1 MDKSG
6 FGRAAGVEGAR
17 LLLKLSSSALALL
30 IAGGAVAQE
39 APAAGTADEEIIVTG
54 FRASLANAV
63 AEKKNSDLIVESI
76 SAEDIGK
83 LPDTSIAESIARLP
97 GLAAQRE
104 GGRAQSLAIRG
115 LAPDFSTTLLN
126 GREQVTTNDNR
137 GVDFDQFPS
146 EMMSQVNVYKTPS
159 ANLIGAGLSGTV
171 DLRTVKPLDH
181 SKRTIALNARAE
193 VLDAGKL
200 NPDSKSWGYRF
211 AGTYIDQFAGDTIGI
226 ALSASAMK
234 SPSQT
239 QRFEA
244 WGYPTNGS
252 GTAAIGGAKPYAI
265 SGDLERKSVSGT
277 LEWRPSE
284 NIQTSVDLFYSN
296 FKDHQTK
303 RGVELPLAWGN
314 GVPLTNIVVE
324 DKLVTAGTYSNVK
337 GVVRNDLKDRDADL
351 FAAGWN
357 LKAGNDVLRTTLDF
371 SYSKVDR
378 KDLDVET
385 YSGTGRGYIE
395 GSISRGAT
403 DTLPFE
409 MTDRGPIFSHGLN
422 YADPALIKLTSP
434 QGWGGDII
442 PGGQDGYY
450 NRRSIKDELAA
461 FRFGAERDLGGI
473 FRSAE
478 LGFNYT
484 GRVKR
489 LTPDEYFLGLKGN
502 TDGKTSVTVP
512 AEYLYDGGANMSFL
526 GLGDVIAYDVK
537 GLLDSGIYNLVRNP
551 NADVSTKGWR
561 VREDVMTGYLQLN
574 LDAPLGSSRLTGN
587 VGVQLVNTDQR
598 SNGMAS
604 SGTGTGVQNMPITD
618 GASYMYA
625 LPTANFVIRG
635 EKDFVARLSAGRQL
649 ARARMNEMRASIN
662 YNFAEDKV
670 RCPVLTCSPWSGDG
684 GNARLRPW
692 IADAVDVSL
701 EKYFGR
707 AAYVSAAGFY
717 KKLKTYI
724 YEQNVLMDFTGFPIR
739 GSVEPVLREGFV
751 KIWSNGEGG
760 NLYGFELTGSLPFE
774 NFSPALEGFGVQG
787 SYSYTESKITPNP
800 GDPSQPLPGLSR
812 HVWNVTAYF
821 ERSGFSV
828 RGSARHRASFLA
840 ETKGFGGNLE
850 RRYANGET
858 IVDAQIGYEFQQG
871 TALEGL
877 SLLAQVYN
885 LTNEPFSTYFIPD
898 QRLVQ
903 SHEEYGRRFLFG
915 VNYRF

>member
-1 MDKSG
+1 MDYSIC
-6 FGRAAGVEGAR
+6 GRAAATDGAR
-17 LLLKLSSSALALL
+17 LLLKLSSSVVALL
-30 IAGGAVAQE
+30 VAGGALAQD
-39 APAAGTADEEIIVTG
+39 APAAGTPDEDIVVTG
-54 FRASLANAV
+54 FRASIANAI
-63 AEKKNSDLIVESI
+63 AAKKNSDMIVESI

-137 GVDFDQFPS
+137 GVDYDQFPS
-146 EMMSQVNVYKTPS
+146 EMMERVDVYKTPS
-159 ANLIGAGLSGTV
+159 AGLIGAGLSGTV
-171 DLRTVKPLDH
+171 DLRTVKPLGH
-181 SKRTIALNARAE
+181 GKRTIALNARAE

-200 NPDSKSWGYRF
+200 NPDSDSWGYRF
-211 AGTYIDQFAGDTIGI
+211 AGTYIDQFADDTIGI
-226 ALSASAMK
+226 ALSGSVLK

-244 WGYPTNGS
+244 WGYPTDAS
-252 GTAAIGGAKPYAI
+252 GTATIGGAKPYAI
-265 SGDLERKSVSGT
+265 SGDLERKSISGT
-277 LEWRPSE
+277 LEWRPNE

-296 FKDHQTK
+296 FKDHQTR

-314 GVPLTNIVVE
+314 GVPLTNVVVE
-324 DKLVTAGTYSNVK
+324 DKLVVAGTYSNVK
-337 GVVRNDLKDRDADL
+337 GVVRNDLKNRDADL
-351 FAAGWN
+351 FSAGWN
-357 LKAGNDVLRTTLDF
+357 LKAGNDLMRATLDF

-385 YSGTGRGYIE
+385 YSGTGRSYVE
-395 GSISRGAT
+395 GSVSRGAT
-403 DTLPFE
+403 DVMPFE
-409 MTDRGPIFSHGLN
+409 MTDRGPIFSHQLD
-422 YADPALIKLTSP
+422 YSDPSLILLTSP
-434 QGWGGDII
+434 QGWGGDIV

-450 NRRSIKDELAA
+450 NNRKITDELAA
-461 FRFGAERDLGGI
+461 FRFGAERDLGGW

-478 LGFNYT
+478 IGFNYT

-489 LTPDEYFLGLKGN
+489 LTPDEYFLGLKAN
-502 TDGKTSVTVP
+502 TDGQTSVPVP
-512 AEYLYDGGANMSFL
+512 SDLLYDGGADMSFL
-526 GLGDVIAYDVK
+526 GLGDTIAYDVK
-537 GLLDSGIYNLVRNP
+537 GLLDSGIYNFLRNP

-574 LDAPLGSSRLTGN
+574 LDAALGTSRLTGN

-598 SNGMAS
+598 SDGLAS
-604 SGTGTGVQNMPITD
+604 SGTGAGVQNMPIRD
-618 GASYMYA
+618 GASYFYA
-625 LPTANFVIRG
+625 LPTLNLVLRG
-635 EKDFVARLSAGRQL
+635 ENDLVARFSAGRQM

-662 YNFAEDKV
+662 YNFAQEKAL
-670 RCPVLTCSPWSGDG
+670 CPVLTCSPWSGDG

-692 IADAVDVSL
+692 IADALDLSV
-701 EKYFGR
+701 EKYFGPE
-707 AAYVSAAGFY
+707 AYVSAAGFY

-739 GSVEPVLREGFV
+739 GNVEPVLREGFV

-760 NLYGFELTGSLPFE
+760 NLYGFELTGSLPFSA
-774 NFSPALEGFGVQG
+774 FTPALEGFGVQG
-787 SYSYTESKITPNP
+787 SYSYTESEITPNP
-800 GDPSQPLPGLSR
+800 GDPAQPLPGLSK

-828 RGSARHRASFLA
+828 RGSARHRSSFLA
-840 ETKGFGGNLE
+840 ETKGFGGSLE

-858 IVDAQIGYEFQQG
+858 IVDAQIGYEFQEG
-871 TALEGL
+871 SALEGL

-898 QRLVQ
+898 QRLVRD
-903 SHEEYGRRFLFG
+903 HEEYGRRFLFG